1 MWARNDK
8 RLNMNRSQAI
18 SRDARAVRSDCATH
32 ELKHAVRITRLL
44 FEIPILCLRCS
55 WLQRKSTK
63 NRSTSHENEAQI
75 DQTSTKIR
83 TGAGLGA
90 QSRFGNASGRACD
103 GFWTPK
109 CRPKTYLGASRAAQE
124 RPVAPQDALK
134 TSQAYS
140 RSVSKASRIAHE
152 ARLWHRTLSET
163 CFHQFLIEFRSMR
176 GTSETRF
183 VLVFTMFF

>member
-1 MWARNDK
+1 MNLWVRNDK

-18 SRDARAVRSDCATH
+18 SRDARAVRSDCATQ
-32 ELKHAVRITRLL
+32 EPRCAVRITRLL
-44 FEIPILCLRCS
+44 FEIPNPCLRCS
-55 WLQRKSTK
+55 WLQQTSTK
-63 NRSTSHENEAQI
+63 NRSTIHEHEAQI

-90 QSRFGNASGRACD
+90 QGRFGDASGRARD

-134 TSQAYS
+134 TSQACS
-140 RSVSKASRIAHE
+140 RCVSKASRIAHE
-152 ARLWHRTLSET
+152 ARLWHRTLFET
-163 CFHQFLIEFRSMR
+163 CFN
-176 GTSETRF
+176 
-183 VLVFTMFF
+183 

>member
-1 MWARNDK
+1 MRNDK

-18 SRDARAVRSDCATH
+18 SRDARAVRNECATQ
-32 ELKHAVRITRLL
+32 EPRRAVRITRLL

-55 WLQRKSTK
+55 RLQRKSTK
-63 NRSTSHENEAQI
+63 NRSIHEIETQI

-90 QSRFGNASGRACD
+90 QGRFGDASGRARD

-134 TSQAYS
+134 TSQACS
-140 RSVSKASRIAHE
+140 RCVSKASRIAHE
-152 ARLWHRTLSET
+152 ARLWHRTPFET
-163 CFHQFLIEFRSMR
+163 CFH
-176 GTSETRF
+176 
-183 VLVFTMFF
+183 